1 MSENAPARMLDP
13 ICDMVVEVAE
23 AKAAGRTVDYADR
36 TYAFC
41 SNGCV
46 AAFNAD
52 PATWAAKADA
62 AVAAERPGGEAVI
75 DDGMRRW
82 YASCRCCLSD
92 AYPEI
97 VAKLDA
103 ERDAAAAR

>member
-13 ICDMVVEVAE
+13 ICDMVVAGAE
-23 AKAAGRTVDYADR
+23 AKAAGRTVAYADR

-41 SNGCV
+41 SKGCV

-52 PATWAAKADA
+52 PARWAAKADA

-103 ERDAAAAR
+103 ERDATAAR